1 MENKIKENP
10 NNYGEGVVWLANSV
24 TVACLY
30 PFDKPIK
37 SLYFRSFFVFF
48 TRFHFKVIQ
57 KSLYCNSFFVY
68 F

>member
-1 MENKIKENP
+1 MEKALFDFP
-10 NNYGEGVVWLANSV
+10 NCV

-37 SLYFRSFFVFF
+37 SLYFRSFFVIFM
-48 TRFHFKVIQ
+48 RFHFKVIQ